1 MYRMDKKIEKKRFS
15 PLKLFGYTIAG
26 VTILIIAFNYF
37 SGDSGSSST
46 IDKERLVISEVS
58 NGEFLEF
65 TEVSGTVQPV
75 RTTYL
80 DAVEG
85 GVVQEVFTESGEMVE
100 AGDTLVILTNS
111 SLQLSVLQQEAGIYD
126 QINNVRNSRLN
137 LEQNHLNLQK
147 ELTDSGT
154 RLELAESAYERD
166 SVLFERELIS
176 SSEMEESELEYQF
189 QEQRYELN
197 YESFRRDSMQMEQQL
212 TQLNQSEDRM
222 WRSLDGV
229 QQILENLVVTAPIS
243 GQLSTMELDP
253 GLSINQGE
261 RIGQID
267 QLDGFK
273 IRAGIDEFYLA
284 RVAPGQ
290 TGTFDYAG
298 EEFEVETERI
308 YPVIQDGQFQ
318 VDFQFTGDIPDGLRR
333 GQSVRI
339 RLELGESAEAILLS
353 RGPYFQQTGGNW
365 VFILDEDENR
375 AVRQPVR
382 LGRSNS
388 EYYEVME
395 GLQPGQKVITSSY
408 NAIQQYDV
416 LLLE

>member
-1 MYRMDKKIEKKRFS
+1 MYRMDKIIEKKKMTPFS
-15 PLKLFGYTIAG
+15 MIGYAIAG
-26 VTILIIAFNYF
+26 IVIILLVYNFFI
-37 SGDSGSSST
+37 DTSGSSST
-46 IDKERLVISEVS
+46 VNSDRLIISEVAG
-58 NGEFLEF
+58 GEFQEYA
-65 TEVSGTVQPV
+65 EISGTVQPM

-85 GVVQEVFTESGEMVE
+85 GVVQEVFKESGEMVE
-100 AGDTLVILTNS
+100 VGDTLVILSNS
-111 SLQLSVLQQEAGIYD
+111 SLQLNVLQQEAGIYD

-147 ELTDSGT
+147 ELTDSKT
-154 RLELAESAYERD
+154 RLELAASAYERD
-166 SVLFERELIS
+166 SVLFGRELIS

-197 YESFRRDSMQMEQQL
+197 YESFRRDSIQMEQQL
-212 TQLNQSEDRM
+212 TQLDQSEDRM

-229 QQILENLVVTAPIS
+229 QQILGNLVVTAPIS

-267 QLDGFK
+267 QLDEFK
-273 IRAGIDEFYLA
+273 VRAGIDEFYLA

-290 TGTFDYAG
+290 SGSFEYAG
-298 EEFEVETERI
+298 NDFEVVADRV

-318 VDFQFTGDIPDGLRR
+318 VDFQFEGDVPDGLRR
-333 GQSVRI
+333 GQTVRI
-339 RLELGESAEAILLS
+339 RLELGESAEAVLLR
-353 RGPYFQQTGGNW
+353 RGPFFQQTGGNW
-365 VFILDEDENR
+365 VFLLDEDEQR
-375 AVRQPVR
+375 AVRHPVR
-382 LGRSNS
+382 LGRSNR

-395 GLQPGQKVITSSY
+395 GLQEGQKVITSSY
-408 NAIQQYDV
+408 DAFDQYDV